1 MTFAPCRGRIGA
13 GFTLAPARFAAMTD
27 KFPDKTDRSY
37 NNSLYPE
44 DQQKVDDFIR
54 RGVNSVERK
63 PFKPVRMMILLLLV
77 VTGLSILSQFL
88 ARFAG
93 VE

>member
-1 MTFAPCRGRIGA
+1 MGEGVVPEYARYSVMTEKTAE
-13 GFTLAPARFAAMTD
+13 
-27 KFPDKTDRSY
+27 KTDRSY
-37 NNSLYPE
+37 NNSLHPE
-44 DQQKVDDFIR
+44 DQDKVDEFIS

-63 PFKPVRMMILLLLV
+63 PFKPLRMMILLILV
-77 VTGLSILSQFL
+77 VTGLSILSQYL

>member
-1 MTFAPCRGRIGA
+1 MSTKPTRK
-13 GFTLAPARFAAMTD
+13 P
-27 KFPDKTDRSY
+27 DRSY

-44 DQQKVDDFIR
+44 DQKKVDEFISK
-54 RGVNSVERK
+54 GVNSVERK
-63 PFKPVRMMILLLLV
+63 PFKPVRMMILLILV

-93 VE
+93 VG

>member
-1 MTFAPCRGRIGA
+1 MTQEPVE
-13 GFTLAPARFAAMTD
+13 
-27 KFPDKTDRSY
+27 KTDRSY
-37 NNSLYPE
+37 NNSLSPE
-44 DQQKVDDFIR
+44 DQEKVDEFIR

-63 PFKPVRMMILLLLV
+63 PFKPVRMMIMLILV
-77 VTGLSILSQFL
+77 VTGLSVLSQFL

>member
-1 MTFAPCRGRIGA
+1 MGEGTIPGHAQFTVMTEEP
-13 GFTLAPARFAAMTD
+13 LE
-27 KFPDKTDRSY
+27 KTDRSY
-37 NNSLYPE
+37 NNSLSPE
-44 DQQKVDDFIR
+44 DQEKVDEFVR

-63 PFKPVRMMILLLLV
+63 PFKPVRMMILLILV
-77 VTGLSILSQFL
+77 VTSLSILSQFL

>member
-1 MTFAPCRGRIGA
+1 MTEQP
-13 GFTLAPARFAAMTD
+13 PE
-27 KFPDKTDRSY
+27 KTDRSF

-44 DQQKVDDFIR
+44 DQKKVDEFIT

>member
-1 MTFAPCRGRIGA
+1 MGEGTVPQYSQFSVMTESP
-13 GFTLAPARFAAMTD
+13 
-27 KFPDKTDRSY
+27 PDKNDRSY

-44 DQQKVDDFIR
+44 DQEKVDEFIHK
-54 RGVNSVERK
+54 GVNSVERK
-63 PFKPVRMMILLLLV
+63 PFKPMRMMILLV
-77 VTGLSILSQFL
+77 VVVAGLSVLSQYL